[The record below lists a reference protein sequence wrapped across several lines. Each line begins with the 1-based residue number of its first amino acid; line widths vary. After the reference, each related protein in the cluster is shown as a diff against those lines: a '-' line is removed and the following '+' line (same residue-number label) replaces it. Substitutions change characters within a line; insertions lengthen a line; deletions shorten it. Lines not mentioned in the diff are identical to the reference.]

1 MRTQKNHTTIV
12 LTAATLMVGAGACW
26 SSALAGDPPK
36 PPRADPAAQSSSNA
50 ASIGEFHTAS
60 ALLRK
65 SAANANGE
73 VVGEFQ
79 DFIFDRGSGRIEYAL
94 VKSGAVIG
102 IGGRTIAVPYARLGY
117 DTVSDRFLLDMTK
130 EQIDREAEFVP
141 ENWKELNHVSWED
154 ELDAMFSSSSSDAM
168 RATDD
173 VPAERLASAPEKR
186 VKGTIT
192 GVRRTQTRF
201 GGEQAVVT
209 VRTDN
214 GTTHELL
221 LGPSWY
227 VMGLDAAPMRGDS
240 IDAQTRV
247 WDESGVTRLIAT
259 TAKIDGESVTLRDKN
274 LAPQWSVPREA
285 SKKSSSDSAEARAAE
300 GRLEL
305 MSDLIGSSALALDKN
320 GGEVQDVI
328 IERRSGRIAMIGFDP
343 NENLLGLADTIRCVP
358 WSVVSVR
365 DDETVAIDATIDML
379 TSCQEMPAEVSA
391 FNAPSRLEPVYR
403 AFEVD
408 VERFEPLARDSG
420 RDVSAKDGYGWLD
433 AARHGKDTTISGTV
447 VSLWSGTVS
456 PGEPQSQI
464 LAIKSGTTT
473 TNVVLGPAWYV
484 DRQRLEL
491 SPNVEVSVAGREVT
505 VDGRR
510 YVVARTVTCNGQTM
524 LFWDG
529 NEPAWASAN

>member
-1 MRTQKNHTTIV
+1 MRTQQHHKSIV
-12 LTAATLMVGAGACW
+12 LTTATLILGAGACW

-36 PPRADPAAQSSSNA
+36 PPRADPAAQASTNA
-50 ASIGEFHTAS
+50 AFIGEFHTAS
-60 ALLRK
+60 DLLSK

-79 DFIFDRGSGRIEYAL
+79 DFIFDRGSGQIEYAL
-94 VKSGAVIG
+94 VKSGAIIG

-117 DTVSDRFLLDMTK
+117 DSVSDRFLLDMTK
-130 EQIDREAEFVP
+130 EQINREAEFVP
-141 ENWKELNHVSWED
+141 ENWMELNHVSWED
-154 ELDAMFSSSSSDAM
+154 ELDALFSSNKSDTA
-168 RATDD
+168 RTVDS

-192 GVRRTQTRF
+192 SVRRTQPRF

-209 VRTDN
+209 VRSDDARM
-214 GTTHELL
+214 HEVL

-259 TAKIDGESVTLRDKN
+259 TAKIDGKSITLRDKN
-274 LAPQWSVPREA
+274 LKPQWNVPREA
-285 SKKSSSDSAEARAAE
+285 STKSSSDSAEARASQ

-305 MSDLIGSSALALDKN
+305 MSDLIGSNALALDKD
-320 GGEVQDVI
+320 GGEVQNVI

-365 DDETVAIDATIDML
+365 DDETVAIDATMDML
-379 TSCQEMPAEVSA
+379 TSCQEMPSDVSA
-391 FNAPSRLEPVYR
+391 FGTPTRLEPVYR

-420 RDVSAKDGYGWLD
+420 RDVSVRDGYGWLD
-433 AARHGKDTTISGTV
+433 AARQGKDATLSGTV
-447 VSLWSGTVS
+447 VSQWSGTVS

-464 LAIKSGTTT
+464 LAIKNGSTT

-484 DRQRLEL
+484 DRQHLDL
-491 SPNVEVSVAGREVT
+491 NPNAEVSVTGREVT

-510 YVVARTVTCNGQTM
+510 YIVARTVTCDGQTM
-524 LFWDG
+524 KFWDG